1 MKRLLV
7 SLLLTVGLLAT
18 PVAAQDRAVDDVEGS
33 VAFIQNL
40 GDRTIAILNDTASSK
55 ADRSNNFHA
64 LFGEATDINTLT
76 RSLLGRHYRKV
87 RKAKLI
93 EEYQDAVTNY
103 IISEFEDN
111 IQLVG
116 IVALEAR
123 DTRVAPGDRGE
134 LMVRTVI
141 DVQEGE
147 DIKADWRVQKKEGVF
162 TIINLEVLGY
172 NFVVT
177 GRTLFAG
184 RISELGYQGHLDEL
198 HSKYQD

>member
-1 MKRLLV
+1 MKRLLI
-7 SLLLTVGLLAT
+7 SLLLVFGLMAT

-33 VAFIQNL
+33 VAFIQKL
-40 GDRTIAILNDTASSK
+40 GDDTIAILNDTASSK
-55 ADRSNNFHA
+55 ADRSNNFRT
-64 LFGEATDINTLT
+64 LFRASTDINTLT
-76 RSLLGRHYRKV
+76 RSLLGRHYRKI
-87 RKAKLI
+87 RKENLI
-93 EEYQDAVTNY
+93 EAYQDAVTNY

-134 LMVRTVI
+134 LMVRTII
-141 DVQEGE
+141 DVQEGD
-147 DIKADWRVQKKEGVF
+147 DIKADWRVQKKDGIF

-184 RISELGYQGHLDEL
+184 RISELGYEGHLAEL
-198 HSKYQD
+198 KSKYED

>member
-7 SLLLTVGLLAT
+7 SFLLTLGLFTA
-18 PVAAQDRAVDDVEGS
+18 PVVAQDRAADDIDGA
-33 VAFIQNL
+33 VAFIQDL
-40 GDRTIAILNDTASSK
+40 GDRTIAILNDAASSK
-55 ADRSNNFHA
+55 ADRSDNFHA
-64 LFGEATDINTLT
+64 LFQKSTDINTLT

-93 EEYQDAVTNY
+93 TDYQDAVTKY
-103 IISEFEDN
+103 IISEFEEN

-116 IVALEAR
+116 ITSLQATT
-123 DTRVAPGDRGE
+123 TRVAPGDRGE
-134 LMVRTVI
+134 LMVRSII

-147 DIKADWRVQKKEGVF
+147 DITADWRVQKKNGVF

-184 RISELGYQGHLDEL
+184 RISELGYEGHLAEL
-198 HSKYQD
+198 RKKYKD